1 MKNELKEALEK
12 EEIAAFE
19 GWDFS
24 HLNGRWQE
32 EELPWDY
39 KKIVERYLKSTDVLL
54 DMGTGGG
61 EFLLSLKHPY
71 ELTSVTE
78 GHEPNFKLCQRKLG
92 ALGIDVKYADDEGKL
107 PFGDDI
113 FDIVINRHEAYLPEE
128 VKRILKPGGVFITQQ
143 VGGDNN
149 VELSLRLTG
158 KRRKLMPEWNMKN
171 AAEALESCGFKI
183 VYKNEYFPKVR
194 FFDTGAL
201 VYFAKVIEWEFPG
214 FSVQQ
219 SEAELEYIDRQI
231 IKEGS
236 FESREHRFILA
247 GRKKI

>member
-39 KKIVERYLKSTDVLL
+39 KKIVERYLKSADVLL

-61 EFLLSLKHPY
+61 EFLLSLEHPY
-71 ELTSVTE
+71 KLTSVTE
-78 GHEPNFKLCQRKLG
+78 GYEPNFKLCRRKLG

-128 VKRILKPGGVFITQQ
+128 VRRILKPGGVFITQQ

-158 KRRKLMPEWNMKN
+158 KRRKLMPEWNMKK
-171 AAEALESCGFKI
+171 AAATLEFCGFEI
-183 VYKNEYFPKVR
+183 IYKNEYFPKVR
-194 FFDTGAL
+194 FIDTGAL
-201 VYFAKVIEWEFPG
+201 VYFAKVIEWEFPD
-214 FSVQQ
+214 FSVAE
-219 SEAELEYIDRQI
+219 SESELEKIDGQI
-231 IKEGS
+231 RNSGF
-236 FESREHRFILA
+236 FESVEHRFVIA
-247 GRKKI
+247 VRKQ

>member
-1 MKNELKEALEK
+1 MKKELKEALEK

-61 EFLLSLKHPY
+61 EFLLSLEHPY
-71 ELTSVTE
+71 KLTSVTE
-78 GHEPNFKLCQRKLG
+78 GYRPNFELCQRKLG
-92 ALGIDVKYADDEGKL
+92 TLGIDVKYADGEGRL

-158 KRRKLMPEWNMKN
+158 KRRKLMPDWNMKN

-194 FFDTGAL
+194 FYDTGSL
-201 VYFAKVIEWEFPG
+201 VYFAKVIEWEFPD
-214 FSVQQ
+214 FSVAE
-219 SEAELEYIDRQI
+219 SESELEKIDGQI
-231 IKEGS
+231 RNSGF
-236 FESREHRFILA
+236 FESVEHRFVIA
-247 GRKKI
+247 VRKQ